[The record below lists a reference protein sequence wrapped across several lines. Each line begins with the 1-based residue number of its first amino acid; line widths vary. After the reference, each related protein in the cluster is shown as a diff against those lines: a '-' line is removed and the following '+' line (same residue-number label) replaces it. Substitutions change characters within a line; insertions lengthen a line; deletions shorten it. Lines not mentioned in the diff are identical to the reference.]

1 MSADAGKD
9 FISQNMDM
17 GKPDDGKIKV
27 VIADDEQIFLM
38 SLSEMLESQGFVVV
52 GKGSDGFECIELCK
66 TERPDVVLLDI
77 KMPILDGISA
87 AQYIYEENLAETII
101 IISAYEEK
109 EFVEKAA
116 NIGVAGYLV
125 KPINEKSL
133 TPCINVAM
141 AHSKKLRLL
150 QEKIDKAQQSL
161 DSRKIIERAKGRI
174 MVENK
179 LTEQE
184 AFDYIRSISKG
195 KNISMQKVA
204 EMLLEREKF

>member
-1 MSADAGKD
+1 MRKESINQNTD
-9 FISQNMDM
+9 ISMQEYD
-17 GKPDDGKIKV
+17 KIKV

-38 SLSEMLESQGFVVV
+38 SLSEMLESQGFMVV

-66 TERPDVVLLDI
+66 TEHPDVVLLDI

-87 AQYIYEENLAETII
+87 AQYIYEEGLAETII

-133 TPCINVAM
+133 TPCINVAI

-161 DSRKIIERAKGRI
+161 DNRKIIERAKGRI